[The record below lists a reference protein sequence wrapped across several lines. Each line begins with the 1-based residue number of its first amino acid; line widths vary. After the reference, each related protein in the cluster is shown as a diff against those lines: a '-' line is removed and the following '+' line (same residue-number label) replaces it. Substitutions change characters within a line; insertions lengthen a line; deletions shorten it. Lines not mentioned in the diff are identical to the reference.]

1 MGKNYYP
8 ELLSEECKHI
18 VRKKNMSKY
27 IEDDLIKVEDD
38 SIHIEADKF
47 LLMILIKRFLM
58 EKRLMYKDVFD
69 IFS

>member
-8 ELLSEECKHI
+8 ELLLEECKHI
-18 VRKKNMSKY
+18 VRTKNMSKY

>member
-8 ELLSEECKHI
+8 ELLLEECKHI

-47 LLMILIKRFLM
+47 LLMILIKRFLV

>member
-1 MGKNYYP
+1 MGKNCYP
-8 ELLSEECKHI
+8 ELPLEGRKHI

-38 SIHIEADKF
+38 SIYIEVDKF

>member
-1 MGKNYYP
+1 
-8 ELLSEECKHI
+8 
-18 VRKKNMSKY
+18 MSKY

-38 SIHIEADKF
+38 SIYIEVDKF